1 MLYICTHIRAHV
13 NICTRIKVV
22 STSFQQFLASR
33 VLARL
38 SEVRTGTEVV
48 RGLVNSPCNR
58 SGIIVVDQ
66 SSISLFLSLSL
77 FLSFLF
83 SFSLSLSPSA
93 HAYPSRTSF
102 FFSLETRRTD
112 ERKNGWNHFD
122 TYETTRRILLTSLWI
137 GLEIVRYFRDTDD
150 GQDRASPLIAGEIA
164 TISCLDER

>member
-1 MLYICTHIRAHV
+1 MLHICTHIRAHV
-13 NICTRIKVV
+13 NICTRIKIV

-77 FLSFLF
+77 SLFLVLFLSVAISFRTRLSISYVVLFLSGNAENRRKEKWLEPF
-83 SFSLSLSPSA
+83 RYVRNDASNTVDVSL
-93 HAYPSRTSF
+93 
-102 FFSLETRRTD
+102 D
-112 ERKNGWNHFD
+112 W
-122 TYETTRRILLTSLWI
+122 
-137 GLEIVRYFRDTDD
+137 FRD
-150 GQDRASPLIAGEIA
+150 SSIF
-164 TISCLDER
+164 